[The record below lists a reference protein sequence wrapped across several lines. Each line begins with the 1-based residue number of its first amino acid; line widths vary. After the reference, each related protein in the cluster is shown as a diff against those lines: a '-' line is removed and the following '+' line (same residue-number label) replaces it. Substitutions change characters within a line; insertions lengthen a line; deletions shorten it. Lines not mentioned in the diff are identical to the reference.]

1 MLNINWAFIRRRWWK
16 LLVLGVLIAVV
27 FAAAPIIWPQI
38 ECSVFGQGCSEP
50 RDLACD
56 SAGGNCC
63 NDYGG
68 ERTAWDC
75 GKYLPDGSMPGFYF
89 CGSAEYHDVGTKCA
103 FPNSCWVSSFQHYRT
118 GQWISAGP
126 RGEIEILGC
135 TVADANG
142 DGDCD
147 SYPVVTH
154 ASCCSGGGG
163 GGGGGG
169 GDDPPCEPEYAPPTI
184 GTGAYTL
191 VPPYPIVITQD
202 DLKLGFTLGNVTLT
216 GGADTNCGEAPA
228 NITSLTAEIHLTDEA
243 QDWIAE
249 DLAQRYYG
257 ARVRGAYPAAPTDPI
272 SVSGLGSPNAV
283 LNSLHYHPV
292 DPGQHIVRLRVTQSD
307 GQTAARD
314 IYIRVWL
321 LDTTILPGD

>member
-1 MLNINWAFIRRRWWK
+1 MFKTNFSYLKKSWWK
-16 LLVLGVLIAVV
+16 IPVLGLLTALL
-27 FAAAPIIWPQI
+27 FAAVPVLWPHI
-38 ECSVFGQGCSEP
+38 ECSAFGQGCSAP
-50 RDLACD
+50 RDLACNP
-56 SAGGNCC
+56 AGGNCC

-75 GKYLPDGSMPGFYF
+75 GEYREDPPGQSNFF
-89 CGSAEYHDVGTKCA
+89 SCGPANYHDVGTKCA
-103 FPNSCWVSSFQHYRT
+103 YPNNCWVSSYQHHIT

-126 RGEIEILGC
+126 DGLITIMGC
-135 TVADANG
+135 TVADTDH
-142 DGDCD
+142 DGRCD
-147 SYPVVTH
+147 KYPVDTH
-154 ASCCSGGGG
+154 ASCCSGG

-191 VPPYPIVITQD
+191 APPYPIVITQD
-202 DLKLGFTLGNVTLT
+202 DLKLGFTLGNVSLT

-257 ARVRGAYPAAPTDPI
+257 ARVRGTYPTAPTEPI
-272 SVSGLGSPNAV
+272 LVSGLGSPNAV